1 MVTTRRQAASAT
13 SDPKTPQNATNP
25 NPNTRNP
32 RTPFSTTAIISASV
46 KSVLLHDWWL
56 VKAKGKGLAVG
67 GLSSRDGLGV
77 RVFSSAEISKR
88 HTATVLETAD
98 GIMVTVTGFLDRSR
112 THQNGFPP
120 ELYNHFLLGFPFNW
134 EEYAAVDL
142 GEDSTDIG
150 ASLRKSA
157 SQKFNMPS
165 RNNES
170 NSLPFSLDDLS
181 ATKGRD
187 ILMLS
192 YGDSDY
198 HSLVKNIFSDI
209 LGTSKDNA
217 FEHTG
222 SSINLNAENSCP
234 VENVDSGTT
243 KTPTKHKK
251 VIVQDGKNMITET
264 SRVGVSTR
272 SMTKGVSTRSMT
284 IRKISTRSI
293 TRRKL

>member
-1 MVTTRRQAASAT
+1 ME
-13 SDPKTPQNATNP
+13 
-25 NPNTRNP
+25 
-32 RTPFSTTAIISASV
+32 
-46 KSVLLHDWWL
+46 LL
-56 VKAKGKGLAVG
+56 
-67 GLSSRDGLGV
+67 
-77 RVFSSAEISKR
+77 IC
-88 HTATVLETAD
+88 
-98 GIMVTVTGFLDRSR
+98 
-112 THQNGFPP
+112 Q
-120 ELYNHFLLGFPFNW
+120 LYNHFLLGFPFNW

-170 NSLPFSLDDLS
+170 NSLPFSLDDLT

-209 LGTSKDNA
+209 LGTSKDKA

-222 SSINLNAENSCP
+222 SSINLNVENSCP

-243 KTPTKHKK
+243 KTPRKHKK

-293 TRRKL
+293 TGRKL